1 MVAFKRYIM
10 KVKDILKHKGPQV
23 FTIGEDK
30 TIADAVQILSA
41 NKIGVLLVLS
51 SEAKIVG
58 IISERDI
65 IRTLANEP
73 DSCLSR
79 KVKEVMT
86 RQVIVVEPEDDLEY
100 VELVMTQNRCR
111 HVPVIQNKV
120 LVGLISIGD
129 IVKSKL
135 KETEIENKY
144 LKDYISG
151 VVS

>member
-1 MVAFKRYIM
+1 M
-10 KVKDILKHKGPQV
+10 KAKDILKTKGPEV
-23 FTIGEDK
+23 FTIGEEK
-30 TIADAVQILSA
+30 TLADAVKILSA
-41 NKIGVLLVLS
+41 NNIGVLLVLS

-65 IRTLANEP
+65 IRQLAK
-73 DSCLSR
+73 DSEKCLST
-79 KVKEVMT
+79 KVKDVMT

-100 VELVMTQNRCR
+100 IEKVMTQNRCR
-111 HVPVIQNKV
+111 HVPVISNKV

-129 IVKSKL
+129 IVKSML

-151 VVS
+151 VIS